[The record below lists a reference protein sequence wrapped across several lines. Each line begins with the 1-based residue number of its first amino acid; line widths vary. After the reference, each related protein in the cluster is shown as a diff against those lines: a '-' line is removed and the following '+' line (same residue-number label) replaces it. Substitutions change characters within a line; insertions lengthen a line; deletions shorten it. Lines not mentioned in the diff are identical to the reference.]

1 MCITL
6 MYFRYHRFLCYR
18 LSRIQ
23 AFSGICLVIT
33 LHYPNRYGMI
43 FRVELSLF
51 SAAITIALSSLAM
64 DSSSLGTP
72 PSLSVASSFAPSDP
86 LSGSSAFSTISSF
99 HSSNP
104 KSVSSST
111 GDGGKNRLPSAYFV
125 MVNWSVIS
133 PLAPSSLL

>member
-33 LHYPNRYGMI
+33 LHYPNRYGTI

-86 LSGSSAFSTISSF
+86 LSVHQHF
-99 HSSNP
+99 
-104 KSVSSST
+104 
-111 GDGGKNRLPSAYFV
+111 LPHHHFIPPIPNQFLLLLV
-125 MVNWSVIS
+125 MVVRIDC
-133 PLAPSSLL
+133 PLLIL